1 MPLFFHLRL
10 KTKLVLA
17 ITSMVVMVVAV
28 LSSIFI
34 SQLVKQ
40 RVDEA
45 FQNGEFVSLEIF
57 QSAREALEA
66 NLSGSGP
73 GKQASSDAEIAKIL
87 QNDPGL
93 NSLLQSTVGY
103 SPTIYDVAIADQQGR
118 AIVHSDGTLVGT
130 LLPAREEF
138 SSVSKGGFWKQV
150 SIVYGDPKVY
160 KMQLPL
166 QRDGAPFAK
175 ISVGISTVFLK
186 GTLQPKLNSA
196 FFLAGVSIIFS
207 LLVAAVVSNLA
218 LRPLEDISRKLDA
231 MTAGTATTSSIAL
244 KPAEQEQDKDA
255 ERKDEYG
262 VVSTKIDRLGKQM
275 RDVKEVFSALK
286 EN

>member
-17 ITSMVVMVVAV
+17 ITSMVVMVVAL

-40 RVDEA
+40 RVNEA

-66 NLSGSGP
+66 NLSRNGTAKP
-73 GKQASSDAEIAKIL
+73 TSSDAEIAKIL

-93 NSLLQSTVGY
+93 SSLLQSTVGY
-103 SPTIYDVAIADQQGR
+103 SPTIYDVAIADQHGR

-130 LLPAREEF
+130 LLPGREDF

-160 KMQLPL
+160 QMQLPL
-166 QRDGAPFAK
+166 QRDGAPFAR

-231 MTAGTATTSSIAL
+231 MTAAGAGTSSSIAL
-244 KPAEQEQDKDA
+244 RPTDHEHEKDG

-262 VVSTKIDRLGKQM
+262 
-275 RDVKEVFSALK
+275 
-286 EN
+286 